1 MCVVHSSWCETLLG
15 HPNTNCI
22 FLIVLFFFFY
32 LSFLFLFFIVS
43 IQINKYIIYKNRNN
57 FFFYS
62 IYFVLFICIW
72 FIFYFVLFSPF
83 RIECEW
89 DFHYALWSIRER
101 TNIIWIPGVVE
112 VKISFLFYYLYLMSI
127 LYFIKIRGNI
137 ILT

>member
-22 FLIVLFFFFY
+22 FLIVLFFFFIY
-32 LSFLFLFFIVS
+32 PFYFYFLLFLFL
-43 IQINKYIIYKNRNN
+43 YIIYL
-57 FFFYS
+57 FIWIETIFFYS